1 MKKVGYGVWI
11 LLMLVAVLLV
21 WPGNRIRYTKEVRGY
36 AEEFQ
41 YSLELVTMNT
51 VQQEFVPAEDYIQ
64 NVVVYFSNLP
74 TENFVGVMHLNL
86 LDAEGSLL
94 AHDYVLAE
102 QMKEGYHSFKVNCK
116 VNAGEKYSFYI
127 YSEGMDEVA
136 PKLVYRTLSVSGPA
150 ENGAFYM
157 NGIPFEN
164 CSAAGGYDYGIK
176 LRLSQILAYDMFIL
190 FAGFL
195 AKGLCINIYRK
206 VKK

>member
-11 LLMLVAVLLV
+11 LLMLVAMLLV

-102 QMKEGYHSFKVNCK
+102 QMKEGYHSFKV
-116 VNAGEKYSFYI
+116 
-127 YSEGMDEVA
+127 SECLQPTRD
-136 PKLVYRTLSVSGPA
+136 
-150 ENGAFYM
+150 F
-157 NGIPFEN
+157 
-164 CSAAGGYDYGIK
+164 
-176 LRLSQILAYDMFIL
+176 
-190 FAGFL
+190 
-195 AKGLCINIYRK
+195 
-206 VKK
+206 